1 MVSTSCSNFETPR
14 CNVHCCARTISV
26 HVTPLQSHI
35 LIYVPQ
41 RLKGRHTRGC
51 HADGTEAA
59 ATAGTACMIAR
70 PSGLTLGVRIR
81 FCRHKRG
88 QEPSGSHGCGDEGS
102 TGMGSTPGL
111 GHITVRTTRRHV
123 TCFLAET
130 AQHSGTCSFFPCCL
144 FGCAPGCIRDLSTN
158 SQGFATST
166 QGDDSQ
172 LCHDHREATTVTI
185 TLGFPAMVTQET
197 CDRGPTVLPI
207 HARSWRNHD
216 ISAPLSSA
224 ALACVCIRYSLLW
237 HLDRGFLQGLL
248 AHLRPQRC
256 LGVTGHLLRVH
267 VRECPRVQTS
277 AQKSLPE

>member
-1 MVSTSCSNFETPR
+1 MQRALLCS
-14 CNVHCCARTISV
+14 HHQCARNT
-26 HVTPLQSHI
+26 LAESHPH
-35 LIYVPQ
+35 LRPAASERTSYERVP
-41 RLKGRHTRGC
+41 RRWHGGC
-51 HADGTEAA
+51 CHCRDCLHDSSPIGTY
-59 ATAGTACMIAR
+59 I
-70 PSGLTLGVRIR
+70 GVRIR

-172 LCHDHREATTVTI
+172 LCHDHGEATTVTI

-224 ALACVCIRYSLLW
+224 ALACVCIRYFLLW